1 MANRRSRKT
10 KTEVSDYRH
19 DEERLNNPPAGL
31 AAEVKPVVSPAG
43 PRRKYAYDP
52 HLDPQLMCDS
62 QSVRD
67 RAERLLAEIAVTDD
81 LEVAKAKARE
91 LQRMQQPWLQW
102 AGKAEHTSFEVET
115 VPLYIHERV
124 STQAILR
131 AVRREEVQKSLFGDL
146 ELPLYEAVEAYQHE
160 MDWANRLVLGDS
172 LVVMNSLL
180 ERERMAGQ
188 VQMIYIDPP
197 YGIGYNS
204 NFQPRVDKRDVED
217 GKDED
222 LTREPEQIKAYRDTW
237 TLGIHSYLTYLRD
250 RLLLARE
257 LLSESGSIFVQIG
270 DENVHNVRK
279 LMDEV
284 FGAESFVRLI
294 TFAKTGSMVSS
305 QLGRTSDYLIWYA
318 RNKQYLKYRQLYV
331 EKSPDNFYNHVE
343 LADGIVR
350 KITKAEMMRPSFLPD
365 EARVFRVVSLES
377 PGPSKEDT
385 RFEFEGEVFR
395 PNKNSHW
402 KLTYPDGM
410 EALRKTGRIVKTG
423 SKVCWK
429 YYIDDYPLKAMSEV
443 WSDTAGFNPD
453 QKYVVETRTKVVERC
468 LLMTTDPGDLVFDPT
483 CGSGTTAYVAEQWG
497 RRWITCDTSRVAIF
511 LARQR
516 MMTARFEYYELA
528 DEERGVAGG
537 FKYKTVPHVMLKSI
551 ANNPEIDDIYARMH
565 PAIERALADLN
576 AALRANPP
584 KPYEVTEGGRK
595 GQKVDFSKPEG
606 ETVKLPSG
614 QDAPAG
620 ALLEWEV
627 PFEFPAE
634 WPEAAY
640 KPFEEFREAKRAMQR
655 EMDDSIARNSDQ
667 ETLYDQ
673 PYVKKNVVRVSGP
686 FTVEAI
692 PPPSFEA
699 TEETPIGGA
708 PEMEGE
714 ASPPAP
720 LSMEERRTATTEH
733 VETFIEHL
741 RKDGVVFPDNRKMVF
756 TSLMGCGSGVIHAE
770 GEPANGEENGLKRVA
785 VSFGPLHGP
794 VTGLQV
800 EEGLREARIGG
811 YDGIIFCGFAFEPEA
826 HANITQYANPKLKAF
841 LAHIRPDMLMT
852 DETGQSLL
860 KTTASSQL
868 FTVFGEPDVQL
879 TETKEGYVVQLLGV
893 DVYDPLTG
901 SVSSDRADRVAA
913 WFVDTDY
920 DGRTFCVC
928 QAFFPDKSAWK
939 KLGRALKSYI
949 DPEKFEMLS
958 RNTSLPFAA
967 GKYKRVAVKVIDRR
981 GNEVMVVRPL

>member
-1 MANRRSRKT
+1 MPRGKAGKS

-31 AAEVKPVVSPAG
+31 AAEVEATAEAVR

-52 HLDPQLMCDS
+52 HLDPQLMFDP
-62 QSVRD
+62 QIVRQ
-67 RAERLLAEIAVTDD
+67 RAEELIAEIAATDD

-91 LQRMQQPWLQW
+91 LQRMQEPWLQW

-115 VPLYIHERV
+115 VPLYIHERI

-131 AVRREEVQKSLFGDL
+131 AVRREEVQKSLFGDP
-146 ELPLYEAVEAYQHE
+146 ELPLHEAVEAYQHE
-160 MDWANRLVLGDS
+160 MDWANRLILGDS

-204 NFQPRVDKRDVED
+204 NFQPRVDKRDVKD
-217 GKDED
+217 GTDED

-257 LLSESGSIFVQIG
+257 LLSETGSVFVQIG
-270 DENVHNVRK
+270 DENIHHVRE

-284 FGAESFVRLI
+284 FGAGNFVRLI

-305 QLGRTSDYLIWYA
+305 KLGRTSDYLLWYA
-318 RNKQYLKYRQLYV
+318 GDKEHLKYRQLFE
-331 EKSPDNFYNHVE
+331 EKLPDAFYSNVE
-343 LADGIVR
+343 LVDGSVR
-350 KITKAEMMRPSFLPD
+350 KIAGAERVDPSLLPTG
-365 EARVFRVVSLES
+365 ARVFRLVSLES
-377 PGPSKEDT
+377 SGPPKEDT
-385 RFEFEGEVFR
+385 PLEFDGEVFR

-402 KLTYPDGM
+402 KLIYPDGM
-410 EALRKTGRIVKTG
+410 NALKKTGRVVKDG
-423 SKVCWK
+423 SNLRWK
-429 YYIDDYPLKAMSEV
+429 YYIFDYPLKVLSEV
-443 WSDTAGFNPD
+443 WTDTSGFHPD
-453 QKYVVETRTKVVERC
+453 QKYVVETRPKVVERC
-468 LLMTTDPGDLVFDPT
+468 LLMTTDPGDLVLDPT

-516 MMTARFEYYELA
+516 LLTARYEYYELA
-528 DEERGVAGG
+528 DEKRGVGGG
-537 FKYKTVPHVMLKSI
+537 FKYKTVPHITLKNI
-551 ANNPEIDDIYARMH
+551 ANNPEIEDIYARMH
-565 PAIERALADLN
+565 PAIEKALADLN

-584 KPYEVTEGGRK
+584 EPFEVTEGGRK
-595 GQKVDFSKPEG
+595 GQKVDFRKARS

-627 PFEFPAE
+627 PFDFPE
-634 WPEAAY
+634 DWPEAAR
-640 KPFEEFREAKRAMQR
+640 KPFKAFREAKRAMQK
-655 EMDDSIARNSDQ
+655 EMDDSIARNSEQ

-673 PYVKKNVVRVSGP
+673 PYVKRGVVRVSGP

-692 PPPSFEA
+692 PPPSLEA
-699 TEETPIGGA
+699 MEETPIGGA
-708 PEMEGE
+708 PEVEGE
-714 ASPPAP
+714 PSVTP
-720 LSMEERRTATTEH
+720 TEH
-733 VETFIEHL
+733 IETLIEQL
-741 RKDGVVFPDNRKMVF
+741 RKDGVTFPDNKKMVF
-756 TSLMGCGSGVIHAE
+756 ASLTGCGSGVIHAE
-770 GEPANGEENGLKRVA
+770 GEPANGAANGLKRVA
-785 VSFGPLHGP
+785 ISFGPLYGSI
-794 VTGLQV
+794 TGYQV
-800 EEGLREARIGG
+800 EDGLREARIGG
-811 YDGIIFCGFAFEPEA
+811 YDGIIFCGFAFAPEA
-826 HANITQYANPKLKAF
+826 QAAITRYANPKLRAF

-852 DETGQSLL
+852 DDRGQSLL

-868 FTVFGEPDVQL
+868 FTVFGEPDVEVR
-879 TETKEGYVVQLLGV
+879 ETGDGYVVELLGV
-893 DVYDPLTG
+893 DVYDPVSGT
-901 SVSSDRADRVAA
+901 VSSDGAERVAA

-928 QAFFPDKSAWK
+928 QAFFPDRSAWQ
-939 KLGRALKSYI
+939 KLGKALKGTL
-949 DPEKFEMLS
+949 DPEKLDMLS
-958 RNTSLPFAA
+958 GTTSLPFAP
-967 GKYKRVAVKVIDRR
+967 GKHKRVAVKVIDRR